1 MLRVNLNGKG
11 QALDGD
17 TTTTGAVCIA
27 SGVGYRSNGREV
39 LRQGDSTTPC
49 PECGKVGTIVE
60 GVPFFIS

>member
-17 TTTTGAVCIA
+17 MTTTGAVCIA
-27 SGVGYRSNGREV
+27 SGINYQANDRAV

-49 PECGKVGTIVE
+49 PVCGEVGTVV
-60 GVPFFIS
+60 GKQRGM